1 MNAKHYFIII
11 VLFVLSCVAAMA
23 ETTQQFVKVTD
34 ASKLADGDEIIFANT
49 QFQVALGVANS
60 AKTSVGRWKAVPV
73 KISDGILVPTDD
85 VRRFFLGR
93 DGEKFYLM
101 RDKENCFIAA
111 DKDGLVATKYSKTGQ
126 DWSIT
131 CCEDSA
137 YVVFNKKYNGSNRK
151 LNLSAS
157 RDLFSCYPDYGWY
170 YYAVSIFKKSDVVV
184 ERKQTKIAF
193 STGELSS
200 FVVKKGKEHE
210 FSAPTATLKDL
221 DGNDIEADV
230 TYSSSNPEIVSVDSA
245 TGTLTFNNNDVWGTA
260 TITAE
265 FAGNVSYEASKAS
278 YSIEYINKSQAKL
291 SFGEDNDGKTI
302 TVYQGKEND
311 FVSPVAT
318 LNPQNIGNIVYS
330 SSDESVVTVNASGEV
345 SFVSLGYAV
354 VKAFYSGNDDYQET
368 SASYSIRY
376 VPQSIVFSNENKS
389 FAKVPDTEST
399 SKKTVA
405 FVSTDGN
412 SYKFSIKNSKN
423 VSYKLCISHGG
434 TVTLS
439 SPFGFLNGYKVVV
452 DFEQSYSTST
462 NPSPL
467 TMCYIDEGTPS
478 PSVDA
483 KLIENNGGSSKFV
496 ATLDVPGDFVFK
508 IIAGVNQ
515 ARVSSIEITPNLVPE
530 LTFDE
535 DADNQT
541 VIAGNLGKVATVSL
555 KRTLVADKWNT
566 FCVPFDLDDT
576 SAFFEGIEIKEYDD
590 QKGVE
595 GNTMYFKKVNAIVA
609 GQPYLVKPKTDI
621 VNPVFENVRI
631 KTDAPQSVGSADYKF
646 VGVFSPLTF
655 GDGMSRKSLFLS
667 SDGSLI
673 YPDSGTTMRGMRAY
687 FSFSGEM
694 QSNIAKIVIDS
705 DETAISDV
713 VTDDNTS
720 DSGIF
725 NLNGAYVGNDESKLG
740 KGIYIKNRK
749 KVVVK

>member
-34 ASKLADGDEIIFANT
+34 TSALKDGDEIIFANT
-49 QFQVALGVANS
+49 QFQVALGV
-60 AKTSVGRWKAVPV
+60 KHTSTKQGNWVAVPV
-73 KISDGILVPTDD
+73 KISDNILIPTDET
-85 VRRFFLGR
+85 RRFVLER
-93 DGEKFYLM
+93 NKDKFYF
-101 RDKENCFIAA
+101 KSENNKYFI
-111 DKDGLVATKYSKTGQ
+111 DKDGFVEGKTSKTYQ
-126 DWSIT
+126 DWTVI

-137 YVVFNKKYNGSNRK
+137 YVVFNTTKRK
-151 LNLSAS
+151 LNFKL
-157 RDLFSCYPDYGWY
+157 DTKLFSCYLYNAQY
-170 YYAVSIFKKSDVVV
+170 FAVSIFKKSDVVV

-193 STGELSS
+193 STGEQSS
-200 FVVKKGKEHE
+200 FIVKKGKEHE

-230 TYSSSNPEIVSVDSA
+230 TYSSSNPEVVSVDSG
-245 TGTLTFNNNDVWGTA
+245 TGTLTFNDNGVWGTA

-291 SFGEDNDGKTI
+291 SFGEDYDGKTI
-302 TVYQGKEND
+302 TVYQGRENK
-311 FVSPVAT
+311 FVSPAAM
-318 LNPQNIGNIVYS
+318 LSPQDIGEIVYS
-330 SSDESVVTVNASGEV
+330 SSNESVVTVNASGEV
-345 SFVSLGYAV
+345 SFVSLGDAV
-354 VKAFYSGNDDYQET
+354 VKAFYSGNDDYQEA

-389 FAKVPDTEST
+389 FANVPETEPT
-399 SKKTVA
+399 SKKTVN
-405 FVSTDGN
+405 FVSADGK
-412 SYKFSIKNSKN
+412 SYEFVVEKSWRKDN
-423 VSYKLCISHGG
+423 KLCISNGG
-434 TVTLS
+434 TVSLS

-483 KLIENNGGSSKFV
+483 KLIKNNGGSSKFV
-496 ATLDVPGDFVFK
+496 ATLDVPGDFVFE
-508 IIAGVNQ
+508 ITAGTNQ

-541 VIAGNLGKVATVSL
+541 VLAGNLGKVATVSL

-576 SAFFEGIEIKEYDD
+576 SALFEGVEIKEYDD

-655 GDGMSRKSLFLS
+655 DDGMSRKSLFLS

-687 FSFSGEM
+687 FSFPGEM

-725 NLNGAYVGNDESKLG
+725 NLNGAYVGKDESKLG

>member
-1 MNAKHYFIII
+1 MNAKHYSIII

-34 ASKLADGDEIIFANT
+34 ASTLADGDEIIFANT
-49 QFQVALGVANS
+49 QFQVALGV
-60 AKTSVGRWKAVPV
+60 KHTSTKQGYWVAVPV
-73 KISDGILVPTDD
+73 KISDNILIPTDET
-85 VRRFFLGR
+85 RRFVLER
-93 DGEKFYLM
+93 NKNKFYF
-101 RDKENCFIAA
+101 RSENNKYFIDKN
-111 DKDGLVATKYSKTGQ
+111 GLVEGGTAKKDQ
-126 DWSIT
+126 DWSIN

-137 YVVFNKKYNGSNRK
+137 YVVFNRTKRK
-151 LNLSAS
+151 LNLSVK
-157 RDLFSCYPDYGWY
+157 RDLFSCYPDYGTY
-170 YYAVSIFKKSDVVV
+170 YVVSIFKKSDVVV

-230 TYSSSNPEIVSVDSA
+230 TYSSSNPEVVSVDSG
-245 TGTLTFNNNDVWGTA
+245 TGTLTFNDNGVWGTA

-265 FAGNVSYEASKAS
+265 FVGNVSYEASKAS

-291 SFGEDNDGKTI
+291 SFGEDYDGKTI

-345 SFVSLGYAV
+345 SFVSLGDAV
-354 VKAFYSGNDDYQET
+354 VKAFYSGNDDYQEA

-376 VPQSIVFSNENKS
+376 VPQSIVFSSKEKNS
-389 FAKVPDTEST
+389 FANVPTELT
-399 SKKTVA
+399 SKKTVN
-405 FVSTDGN
+405 FVSVDDK
-412 SYKFSIKNSKN
+412 SYKFVVVSSKRASN
-423 VSYKLCISHGG
+423 NNNKLCISTTGS
-434 TVTLS
+434 VTLS
-439 SPFGFLNGYKVVV
+439 VPFGFLNGYKVVV

-483 KLIENNGGSSKFV
+483 KLIKNNGGNSKFV

-508 IIAGVNQ
+508 IIPGANQ
-515 ARVSSIEITPNLVPE
+515 ARVSSIEITPNLVTE

-535 DADNQT
+535 NADNQT

-609 GQPYLVKPKTDI
+609 GQPCLVKPKTDI

-655 GDGMSRKSLFLS
+655 DDGMSRKSLFLS

-687 FSFSGEM
+687 FSFPGEM

>member
-1 MNAKHYFIII
+1 MNAKHYSIII

-34 ASKLADGDEIIFANT
+34 ASALKDGDEIIFANI
-49 QFQVALGVANS
+49 QFQVALGV
-60 AKTSVGRWKAVPV
+60 KHTSTKQGNWVAVPV
-73 KISDGILVPTDD
+73 KISDNILIPTDET
-85 VRRFFLGR
+85 RRFVLER
-93 DGEKFYLM
+93 NKDKFYFKSENNKYFI
-101 RDKENCFIAA
+101 DKN
-111 DKDGLVATKYSKTGQ
+111 GLVEGETTKTGQ
-126 DWSIT
+126 DWSVT

-137 YVVFNKKYNGSNRK
+137 YVVFNKTKRK
-151 LNLSAS
+151 LNFKLNTK
-157 RDLFSCYPDYGWY
+157 LFSCYSDNAQYF
-170 YYAVSIFKKSDVVV
+170 AVSIFRKSDVVV

-221 DGNDIEADV
+221 DGNVIEADV
-230 TYSSSNPEIVSVDSA
+230 TYSSSNPEIVSVDSG

-265 FAGNVSYEASKAS
+265 FAGNVNYEASKAS

-291 SFGEDNDGKTI
+291 SFGEDYDGKTI
-302 TVYQGKEND
+302 MVYQGRENE
-311 FVSPVAT
+311 FVSPAAI
-318 LNPQNIGNIVYS
+318 LSPQDIGEIVYS
-330 SSDESVVTVNASGEV
+330 SSNESVVTVNASGEV
-345 SFVSLGYAV
+345 SFVSLGDAV
-354 VKAFYSGNDDYQET
+354 VKAFYSGNDDYQEA

-376 VPQSIVFSNENKS
+376 VPQSIVFSNETKS
-389 FAKVPDTEST
+389 FANVPETEST
-399 SKKTVA
+399 SKKTVN
-405 FVSTDGN
+405 FVSADGK
-412 SYKFSIKNSKN
+412 SYKFSIKYSKN
-423 VSYKLCISHGG
+423 VSNKLCISMSG

-452 DFEQSYSTST
+452 NFEQSYSKDK

-483 KLIENNGGSSKFV
+483 KLIKNNGGSSKFV
-496 ATLDVPGDFVFK
+496 ATLDVPGDFVFNIK
-508 IIAGVNQ
+508 AGANQ
-515 ARVSSIEITPNLVPE
+515 ARVSSIEITPNLIPE

-576 SAFFEGIEIKEYDD
+576 SAFFEGVEIKEYDD

-595 GNTMYFKKVNAIVA
+595 GNTMYFKKVDAIVA
-609 GQPYLVKPKTDI
+609 GQPYLVKPNTDI
-621 VNPVFENVRI
+621 VNPVFKNVRI

-655 GDGMSRKSLFLS
+655 DDGMSRKSLFLS

-687 FSFSGEM
+687 FSFPGEM

-749 KVVVK
+749 KLVVK

>member
-34 ASKLADGDEIIFANT
+34 ASALKDGDEIIFANI
-49 QFQVALGVANS
+49 QFQVALGVAHS
-60 AKTSVGRWKAVPV
+60 AETSVGRWKAVPV

-85 VRRFFLGR
+85 VRRFSLGR

-101 RDKENCFIAA
+101 RDKEKCFIAA
-111 DKDGLVATKYSKTGQ
+111 DEAGLVETKYSKKGQ
-126 DWSIT
+126 DWSIK

-137 YVVFNKKYNGSNRK
+137 YVVFNKKYNGNKRK
-151 LNLSAS
+151 LNLSVR
-157 RDLFSCYPDYGWY
+157 RDLFSCYPDYVNY
-170 YYAVSIFKKSDVVV
+170 YGVSIFKKSDVVL

-230 TYSSSNPEIVSVDSA
+230 TYSSSNPEIVSVDSD
-245 TGTLTFNNNDVWGTA
+245 TGTLTFNNNGVWGTA

-265 FAGNVSYEASKAS
+265 FAGNVNYEASKAS

-291 SFGEDNDGKTI
+291 SFGEDYDGKTI
-302 TVYQGKEND
+302 TVYQGKENE
-311 FVSPVAT
+311 FVSHVAI
-318 LNPQNIGNIVYS
+318 LSPQDIGEIVYS
-330 SSDESVVTVNASGEV
+330 SSNETVVTVNASGEV
-345 SFVSLGYAV
+345 SFVSLGDAV
-354 VKAFYSGNDDYQET
+354 VKAFYSGNDDYQEA

-389 FAKVPDTEST
+389 FANVPGTESE

-405 FVSTDGN
+405 FVSADGK
-412 SYKFSIKNSKN
+412 SYEFSIKNSRNEGK
-423 VSYKLCISHGG
+423 KLFISNGG

-439 SPFGFLNGYKVVV
+439 APFGFLNGYKVVV

-483 KLIENNGGSSKFV
+483 KLIKNNGGNSKFV
-496 ATLDVPGDFVFK
+496 ATLDVPGDFVFE
-508 IIAGVNQ
+508 ITAGTNQ

-541 VIAGNLGKVATVSL
+541 VLAGNLGKVATVSL

-576 SAFFEGIEIKEYDD
+576 SAFFEGVEIKEYDD

-631 KTDAPQSVGSADYKF
+631 KTDVPQSVGSADYKF
-646 VGVFSPLTF
+646 VGVFNPLTF
-655 GDGMSRKSLFLS
+655 DDGMSRKSLFLS

-687 FSFSGEM
+687 FSFPGEM

>member
-1 MNAKHYFIII
+1 MNAKHYSIII

-34 ASKLADGDEIIFANT
+34 ASALKDGDEIIFANT
-49 QFQVALGVANS
+49 QFQVALGV
-60 AKTSVGRWKAVPV
+60 KQTSTKGNWVAVPV
-73 KISDGILVPTDD
+73 KISDNILIPTDET
-85 VRRFFLGR
+85 RRFVLER
-93 DGEKFYLM
+93 NKDKFYFKSENNKYFI
-101 RDKENCFIAA
+101 DKN
-111 DKDGLVATKYSKTGQ
+111 GLVEGETTKTGQ
-126 DWSIT
+126 DWSIK

-137 YVVFNKKYNGSNRK
+137 YVVFNKKYNGNKRK
-151 LNLSAS
+151 LNLSVS
-157 RDLFSCYPDYGWY
+157 RDLFSCYPDYGH

-200 FVVKKGKEHE
+200 FVVKKGREHE

-230 TYSSSNPEIVSVDSA
+230 TYSSSNPEVVSVDSG
-245 TGTLTFNNNDVWGTA
+245 TGTLTFNDNGVWGTA

-265 FAGNVSYEASKAS
+265 FAGNMGYEASKAS
-278 YSIEYINKSQAKL
+278 YSIEYINKLQAQL
-291 SFGEDNDGKTI
+291 SFGEDYDGKTI
-302 TVYQGKEND
+302 TVYQGKENK

-318 LNPQNIGNIVYS
+318 LNPQDIGEIVYS

-345 SFVSLGYAV
+345 SFVSLGDAV
-354 VKAFYSGNDDYQET
+354 VKAFYSGNDDYQEA

-389 FAKVPDTEST
+389 FANVPETEPT
-399 SKKTVA
+399 SKKPVN
-405 FVSTDGN
+405 FVSADGK
-412 SYKFSIKNSKN
+412 SYKFSIKYSKN
-423 VSYKLCISHGG
+423 VSNKLCISNGG
-434 TVTLS
+434 TVTSS

-452 DFEQSYSTST
+452 NFEQSYSTNS

-467 TMCYIDEGTPS
+467 TMCYPDEGTPLA
-478 PSVDA
+478 SVDA
-483 KLIENNGGSSKFV
+483 KLIKNEGDRSKFI

-515 ARVSSIEITPNLVPE
+515 ARVSSIEITPNLIPE

-541 VIAGNLGKVATVSL
+541 VLAGNLGKVATVSL

-576 SAFFEGIEIKEYDD
+576 SAFFEGIEIKEYDV

-609 GQPYLVKPKTDI
+609 GQPCLVKPKTDI

-655 GDGMSRKSLFLS
+655 DDGMSRKSLFLS

-687 FSFSGEM
+687 FSFPGEM

>member
-34 ASKLADGDEIIFANT
+34 ASTLADGDEIIFANT
-49 QFQVALGVANS
+49 QFQVALGV
-60 AKTSVGRWKAVPV
+60 KHTSTKQGNWVAVPV
-73 KISDGILVPTDD
+73 KISDNILIPTDET
-85 VRRFFLGR
+85 RRFILER
-93 DGEKFYLM
+93 NKNKFYLKSENNKYFI
-101 RDKENCFIAA
+101 DKNGFVE
-111 DKDGLVATKYSKTGQ
+111 GETYKTGQ
-126 DWSIT
+126 DWTVT

-137 YVVFNKKYNGSNRK
+137 YVVFNKTKRK
-151 LNLSAS
+151 LNFKLNTK
-157 RDLFSCYPDYGWY
+157 LFSCYSDNAQYF
-170 YYAVSIFKKSDVVV
+170 AVSIFKKSDVVV

-221 DGNDIEADV
+221 DGNVIEADV
-230 TYSSSNPEIVSVDSA
+230 TYSSSNPEIVCVDSG
-245 TGTLTFNNNDVWGTA
+245 TGTLTFNNNGVWGTA

-265 FAGNVSYEASKAS
+265 FAGNVNYEASKAS

-291 SFGEDNDGKTI
+291 SFGEDYDGKTI

-330 SSDESVVTVNASGEV
+330 SSNESVVTVNASGEV
-345 SFVSLGYAV
+345 SFVSLGDAV
-354 VKAFYSGNDDYQET
+354 VKAFYSGNDDYQEA

-389 FAKVPDTEST
+389 FANVPETEPT

-405 FVSTDGN
+405 FVSADGK
-412 SYKFSIKNSKN
+412 SYEFSIKNSRNEGK
-423 VSYKLCISHGG
+423 KLFISNGG

-439 SPFGFLNGYKVVV
+439 APFGFLNGYKAVVN
-452 DFEQSYSTST
+452 FEQSYSKT
-462 NPSPL
+462 NKPSPL
-467 TMCYIDEGTPS
+467 TMCYPDEGTPLA
-478 PSVDA
+478 SVDA
-483 KLIENNGGSSKFV
+483 VLIEYKKPDSKFI

-515 ARVSSIEITPNLVPE
+515 AKVSSIEITPNLVPE

-595 GNTMYFKKVNAIVA
+595 GNTMYFKKVNAIIA

-655 GDGMSRKSLFLS
+655 DDGMSRKSLFLS

-687 FSFSGEM
+687 FSFPGEM

-725 NLNGAYVGNDESKLG
+725 NLNGAYVGKDESKLG

>member
-34 ASKLADGDEIIFANT
+34 ASALKDGDEIIFANT
-49 QFQVALGVANS
+49 QFQVALGV
-60 AKTSVGRWKAVPV
+60 KHTSTKQGNWVAVPV
-73 KISDGILVPTDD
+73 KISDNILIPTDET
-85 VRRFFLGR
+85 RRFVLER
-93 DGEKFYLM
+93 NKDKFYF
-101 RDKENCFIAA
+101 KSENNKYFI
-111 DKDGLVATKYSKTGQ
+111 DKDGFVEGKTSKTYQ
-126 DWSIT
+126 DWTVI

-137 YVVFNKKYNGSNRK
+137 YVVFNKTKRK
-151 LNLSAS
+151 LNFKL
-157 RDLFSCYPDYGWY
+157 DTKLFSCYLYNAQY
-170 YYAVSIFKKSDVVV
+170 FAVSIFKKSDVVV

-193 STGELSS
+193 STGEQSS
-200 FVVKKGKEHE
+200 FIVKKGREHE

-230 TYSSSNPEIVSVDSA
+230 TYSSSNPEVVSVDSG
-245 TGTLTFNNNDVWGTA
+245 TGTLTFNDNGVWGTA
-260 TITAE
+260 IITAE

-291 SFGEDNDGKTI
+291 SFGEDYDGKTI
-302 TVYQGKEND
+302 TVYQGRENK
-311 FVSPVAT
+311 FVSPAAM
-318 LNPQNIGNIVYS
+318 LSPQDIGEIVYS
-330 SSDESVVTVNASGEV
+330 SSNESVVTVNASGEV
-345 SFVSLGYAV
+345 SFVSLGDAV
-354 VKAFYSGNDDYQET
+354 VKAFYSGNDDYQEA

-389 FAKVPDTEST
+389 FANVPETEPT
-399 SKKTVA
+399 SKKTVN
-405 FVSTDGN
+405 FVSADGK
-412 SYKFSIKNSKN
+412 SYEFVVEKSWRKDN
-423 VSYKLCISHGG
+423 KLCISNGG
-434 TVTLS
+434 TVSLS
-439 SPFGFLNGYKVVV
+439 SPFGFLNGYKAVV

-483 KLIENNGGSSKFV
+483 KLIKNNGSSSKFI
-496 ATLDVPGDFVFK
+496 ATLDVPGDFVFNIK
-508 IIAGVNQ
+508 AGANQ
-515 ARVSSIEITPNLVPE
+515 AKVSSIEITPNLVPE

-576 SAFFEGIEIKEYDD
+576 SAFFEGVEIKEYDD

-609 GQPYLVKPKTDI
+609 GQPYLVKPKADI
-621 VNPVFENVRI
+621 VNPVFKNVRI

-655 GDGMSRKSLFLS
+655 DDGMSRKSLFLS

-687 FSFSGEM
+687 FSFPGEM

-713 VTDDNTS
+713 VTDDNTL

>member
-34 ASKLADGDEIIFANT
+34 ASALKDGDEIIFANT

-60 AKTSVGRWKAVPV
+60 AETSGGRWKAVPV

-101 RDKENCFIAA
+101 RDKEKCFIAA
-111 DKDGLVATKYSKTGQ
+111 DEAGLVAIEYSKTGQ
-126 DWSIT
+126 DWSIK

-137 YVVFNKKYNGSNRK
+137 YVVFNKKYNGNKRK
-151 LNLSAS
+151 LNLSLS
-157 RDLFSCYPDYGWY
+157 RDLFSCYPDYGH

-200 FVVKKGKEHE
+200 FVVKKGREHE

-230 TYSSSNPEIVSVDSA
+230 TYSSSNPEVVSVDSG
-245 TGTLTFNNNDVWGTA
+245 TGTLTFNDNGVWGTA

-265 FAGNVSYEASKAS
+265 FVGNVSYEASKAS

-291 SFGEDNDGKTI
+291 SFGEDYDGKTI
-302 TVYQGKEND
+302 TVYQGRENK
-311 FVSPVAT
+311 FVSPAAM
-318 LNPQNIGNIVYS
+318 LSPQDIGEIVYS
-330 SSDESVVTVNASGEV
+330 SSNESVVTVNASGEV
-345 SFVSLGYAV
+345 SFVSLGDAV
-354 VKAFYSGNDDYQET
+354 VKAFYSGNDDYQEA

-389 FAKVPDTEST
+389 FANVPETESE
-399 SKKTVA
+399 SKKTVN
-405 FVSTDGN
+405 FVSADGK
-412 SYKFSIKNSKN
+412 SYKFSIKYSKN
-423 VSYKLCISHGG
+423 VSNKLCISNGG

-452 DFEQSYSTST
+452 NFEQSYSTNS

-467 TMCYIDEGTPS
+467 TMCYPDEGTPLA
-478 PSVDA
+478 SVDA
-483 KLIENNGGSSKFV
+483 KLIKNEGDRSKFI

-576 SAFFEGIEIKEYDD
+576 SAFFEGVEIKEYDD

-631 KTDAPQSVGSADYKF
+631 KTDVPQSVGSADYKF
-646 VGVFSPLTF
+646 VGVFNPLTF
-655 GDGMSRKSLFLS
+655 DDGMSRKSLFLS

-673 YPDSGTTMRGMRAY
+673 YPDSGTTMRGIRAY
-687 FSFSGEM
+687 FSFPGEM

-705 DETAISDV
+705 DETVISDV

-725 NLNGAYVGNDESKLG
+725 NLNGAYVGKDESKFG

>member
-1 MNAKHYFIII
+1 M
-11 VLFVLSCVAAMA
+11 
-23 ETTQQFVKVTD
+23 
-34 ASKLADGDEIIFANT
+34 
-49 QFQVALGVANS
+49 
-60 AKTSVGRWKAVPV
+60 
-73 KISDGILVPTDD
+73 
-85 VRRFFLGR
+85 
-93 DGEKFYLM
+93 
-101 RDKENCFIAA
+101 
-111 DKDGLVATKYSKTGQ
+111 
-126 DWSIT
+126 
-131 CCEDSA
+131 
-137 YVVFNKKYNGSNRK
+137 
-151 LNLSAS
+151 
-157 RDLFSCYPDYGWY
+157 FSCYPDYGH

-200 FVVKKGKEHE
+200 FVVKKGREHE

-230 TYSSSNPEIVSVDSA
+230 TYSSSNPEIVSVDSG

-278 YSIEYINKSQAKL
+278 YSIEYINKLQAKL
-291 SFGEDNDGKTI
+291 SFGEDYDGKTI
-302 TVYQGKEND
+302 TVYQGRENK
-311 FVSPVAT
+311 FVSPAAM
-318 LNPQNIGNIVYS
+318 LSPQDIGEIVYS
-330 SSDESVVTVNASGEV
+330 SSNETVVTVNASGEV
-345 SFVSLGYAV
+345 SFVSLGDAV
-354 VKAFYSGNDDYQET
+354 VKAFYSGNDDYQEA

-376 VPQSIVFSNENKS
+376 VPQSIVFSEGNKS
-389 FAKVPDTEST
+389 FANVPEKEST
-399 SKKTVA
+399 SKKTVN
-405 FVSTDGN
+405 FVSADGK
-412 SYKFSIKNSKN
+412 SYEFGVVSSKR
-423 VSYKLCISHGG
+423 VSNKLCISKIGN
-434 TVTLS
+434 VSLS
-439 SPFGFLNGYKVVV
+439 APFGFLNGYKAVVN
-452 DFEQSYSTST
+452 FEQSYSKDK

-483 KLIENNGGSSKFV
+483 VLIEYKKTDSRFV

-508 IIAGVNQ
+508 IIPGANQ

-576 SAFFEGIEIKEYDD
+576 SAFFEGVEIKEYDD

-621 VNPVFENVRI
+621 VNPVFKNVRI

-655 GDGMSRKSLFLS
+655 DDGMSRKSLFLS

-673 YPDSGTTMRGMRAY
+673 YPDSGTTMRCMRAY
-687 FSFSGEM
+687 FYLPGALPST
-694 QSNIAKIVIDS
+694 IATLVIGRV
-705 DETAISDV
+705 APIS
-713 VTDDNTS
+713 
-720 DSGIF
+720 
-725 NLNGAYVGNDESKLG
+725 A
-740 KGIYIKNRK
+740 
-749 KVVVK
+749 

>member
-23 ETTQQFVKVTD
+23 ETTQQFVKVTN
-34 ASKLADGDEIIFANT
+34 ASALKDGDEIIFANT
-49 QFQVALGVANS
+49 QFQVALGV
-60 AKTSVGRWKAVPV
+60 KHTSTKQGNWVAVPV
-73 KISDGILVPTDD
+73 KISDNILIPTDET
-85 VRRFFLGR
+85 RRFVLER
-93 DGEKFYLM
+93 NKDKFYFKSENNKYFI
-101 RDKENCFIAA
+101 DKN
-111 DKDGLVATKYSKTGQ
+111 GLVEGETTKTGQ
-126 DWSIT
+126 DWSVT

-137 YVVFNKKYNGSNRK
+137 YVVFNKTKRK
-151 LNLSAS
+151 LNFKLNTK
-157 RDLFSCYPDYGWY
+157 LFSCYSDNAQYF
-170 YYAVSIFKKSDVVV
+170 AVSIFKKSDVVV

-230 TYSSSNPEIVSVDSA
+230 TYSSSNPEIVSVDSG

-278 YSIEYINKSQAKL
+278 YSIEYINKLQAQL
-291 SFGEDNDGKTI
+291 SFGEDYDGKTI

-368 SASYSIRY
+368 SVSYSIKY
-376 VPQSIVFSNENKS
+376 VPQSIVFSSNENKS
-389 FAKVPDTEST
+389 FANVPGTESEN
-399 SKKTVA
+399 KKTVD

-412 SYKFSIKNSKN
+412 SYKFSIKYSKN
-423 VSYKLCISHGG
+423 VSDKLCISNGG

-439 SPFGFLNGYKVVV
+439 SPFGFLNGYKAVV

-483 KLIENNGGSSKFV
+483 KLIKNNGGSSKFV

-530 LTFDE
+530 LIFDE

-566 FCVPFDLDDT
+566 FCVPFDLDDM
-576 SAFFEGIEIKEYDD
+576 SVSFEGVEIKEYDD

-646 VGVFSPLTF
+646 VGVFNPLTF
-655 GDGMSRKSLFLS
+655 DDGMSRKSLFLS

-687 FSFSGEM
+687 FSFPGEM

-725 NLNGAYVGNDESKLG
+725 NLNGAYVGKDESKLG

>member
-1 MNAKHYFIII
+1 M
-11 VLFVLSCVAAMA
+11 S
-23 ETTQQFVKVTD
+23 
-34 ASKLADGDEIIFANT
+34 
-49 QFQVALGVANS
+49 
-60 AKTSVGRWKAVPV
+60 
-73 KISDGILVPTDD
+73 
-85 VRRFFLGR
+85 
-93 DGEKFYLM
+93 
-101 RDKENCFIAA
+101 
-111 DKDGLVATKYSKTGQ
+111 
-126 DWSIT
+126 
-131 CCEDSA
+131 
-137 YVVFNKKYNGSNRK
+137 
-151 LNLSAS
+151 
-157 RDLFSCYPDYGWY
+157 
-170 YYAVSIFKKSDVVV
+170 
-184 ERKQTKIAF
+184 
-193 STGELSS
+193 
-200 FVVKKGKEHE
+200 
-210 FSAPTATLKDL
+210 
-221 DGNDIEADV
+221 
-230 TYSSSNPEIVSVDSA
+230 
-245 TGTLTFNNNDVWGTA
+245 
-260 TITAE
+260 
-265 FAGNVSYEASKAS
+265 
-278 YSIEYINKSQAKL
+278 INKSQAKL
-291 SFGEDNDGKTI
+291 SFGEDYDGKTI

-354 VKAFYSGNDDYQET
+354 VKAFYSGNDDYQEA

-389 FAKVPDTEST
+389 FANVPETESE
-399 SKKTVA
+399 SKKTVN
-405 FVSTDGN
+405 FVSADGK
-412 SYKFSIKNSKN
+412 SYKFSIKYSKN
-423 VSYKLCISHGG
+423 VSNKLCISNGG

-452 DFEQSYSTST
+452 NFEQSYSTNS

-467 TMCYIDEGTPS
+467 TMCYPDEGTPLA
-478 PSVDA
+478 SVDA
-483 KLIENNGGSSKFV
+483 KLIKNEGDRSKFI

-609 GQPYLVKPKTDI
+609 GQPCLVKPKTDI

-646 VGVFSPLTF
+646 VGVFGPLTF
-655 GDGMSRKSLFLS
+655 DDGMSRKSLFLS

-687 FSFSGEM
+687 FSFPGEM

-725 NLNGAYVGNDESKLG
+725 NLNGAYVGKDESKLG

>member
-1 MNAKHYFIII
+1 MNAKHYSIII

-34 ASKLADGDEIIFANT
+34 ASALKDGDEIIFANT

-60 AKTSVGRWKAVPV
+60 SVGRWKAVPV

-93 DGEKFYLM
+93 DCEKFYLM

-111 DKDGLVATKYSKTGQ
+111 DEAGLVETKYSKEGQ
-126 DWSIT
+126 DWSIK

-137 YVVFNKKYNGSNRK
+137 YVAFNKKYNGNKRK
-151 LNLSAS
+151 LNLNDGH
-157 RDLFSCYPDYGWY
+157 DLFTCYVEYAKHF
-170 YYAVSIFKKSDVVV
+170 AVSIFKKSDVVV

-200 FVVKKGKEHE
+200 FIVKKGREHE

-230 TYSSSNPEIVSVDSA
+230 TYSSSNPEIVSVDSG
-245 TGTLTFNNNDVWGTA
+245 TGTLTFNDNGVWGTA

-265 FAGNVSYEASKAS
+265 FAGNMSYEASKAS
-278 YSIEYINKSQAKL
+278 YSIEYINKLQAQL
-291 SFGEDNDGKTI
+291 SFGEDYDGKTI
-302 TVYQGKEND
+302 TVYQGKENK

-318 LNPQNIGNIVYS
+318 LNPQDIGEIVYS

-376 VPQSIVFSNENKS
+376 VPQSIVFSNDNNS
-389 FAKVPDTEST
+389 FANVPKKEST

-405 FVSTDGN
+405 FVSADGK
-412 SYKFSIKNSKN
+412 SYEFSIKNSRNEGK
-423 VSYKLCISHGG
+423 KLFISNGG

-439 SPFGFLNGYKVVV
+439 APFGFLNGYKAVVN
-452 DFEQSYSTST
+452 FEQSYSKT
-462 NPSPL
+462 NKPSPL
-467 TMCYIDEGTPS
+467 TMCYPDEGTPLA
-478 PSVDA
+478 SVDA
-483 KLIENNGGSSKFV
+483 VLIEYKKPDSKFI

-515 ARVSSIEITPNLVPE
+515 AKVSSIEITPNLVPE

-609 GQPYLVKPKTDI
+609 GQPCLVKPKTDI
-621 VNPVFENVRI
+621 VNPVFKNVRI

-646 VGVFSPLTF
+646 VGVFNPLTF
-655 GDGMSRKSLFLS
+655 DDGMSRKSLFLS

-687 FSFSGEM
+687 FSFPGEM

-705 DETAISDV
+705 GETAISDV

-725 NLNGAYVGNDESKLG
+725 NLNGAYVGKDESKLG

>member
-1 MNAKHYFIII
+1 MNAKHYSIII

-34 ASKLADGDEIIFANT
+34 ASALKDGDEIIFANT
-49 QFQVALGVANS
+49 QFQVALGV
-60 AKTSVGRWKAVPV
+60 KHTSTKQGYWVAVPV
-73 KISDGILVPTDD
+73 KISDNILIPTDET
-85 VRRFFLGR
+85 RRFILER
-93 DGEKFYLM
+93 NKNKFYFKSENNKYFI
-101 RDKENCFIAA
+101 DKN
-111 DKDGLVATKYSKTGQ
+111 GLVEGETTKKGQ
-126 DWSIT
+126 DWSVT
-131 CCEDSA
+131 CCEDCA
-137 YVVFNKKYNGSNRK
+137 YVVFNGTKRK
-151 LNLSAS
+151 LNLN
-157 RDLFSCYPDYGWY
+157 DDHNLFTCYVEHAEHF
-170 YYAVSIFKKSDVVV
+170 AVSIFKKSDVIV

-200 FVVKKGKEHE
+200 FIVKKGREHE

-230 TYSSSNPEIVSVDSA
+230 TYSSSNPEIVSVDSG
-245 TGTLTFNNNDVWGTA
+245 TGTLTFNDNGVWGTA
-260 TITAE
+260 IITAE

-291 SFGEDNDGKTI
+291 SFGEDYDGKTI
-302 TVYQGKEND
+302 MVYQGRENK
-311 FVSPVAT
+311 FVSPVAI
-318 LNPQNIGNIVYS
+318 LSPQDIGEIVYS
-330 SSDESVVTVNASGEV
+330 SSNESVVTVNASGEV
-345 SFVSLGYAV
+345 SFVSLGDAV
-354 VKAFYSGNDDYQET
+354 VKAFYLGNDDYQEA

-389 FAKVPDTEST
+389 FANVPETESE
-399 SKKTVA
+399 SKKTVN
-405 FVSTDGN
+405 FVSADGK
-412 SYKFSIKNSKN
+412 SYKFSIKYSKN
-423 VSYKLCISHGG
+423 VSNKLCISNGG

-452 DFEQSYSTST
+452 NFEQSYSTNS

-467 TMCYIDEGTPS
+467 TMCYPDEGTPLA
-478 PSVDA
+478 SVDA
-483 KLIENNGGSSKFV
+483 KLIKNEGDRSKFI

-566 FCVPFDLDDT
+566 FCVPFDLDDM
-576 SAFFEGIEIKEYDD
+576 SVSFEGIEIKEYDD

-631 KTDAPQSVGSADYKF
+631 KTDVPQSVGSADYKF
-646 VGVFSPLTF
+646 VGVFNPLTF
-655 GDGMSRKSLFLS
+655 DDGMSRKSLFLS

-687 FSFSGEM
+687 FSFPGEM

-725 NLNGAYVGNDESKLG
+725 NLNGAYVGKDESKLG

>member
-23 ETTQQFVKVTD
+23 ETTQQFVKVTN
-34 ASKLADGDEIIFANT
+34 ASALKDGDEIIFANT

-60 AKTSVGRWKAVPV
+60 SVGRWKAVPV
-73 KISDGILVPTDD
+73 KISDGILVPTDET
-85 VRRFFLGR
+85 RRFVLER
-93 DGEKFYLM
+93 NKNKFYF
-101 RDKENCFIAA
+101 KSENNKYFI
-111 DKDGLVATKYSKTGQ
+111 DKDGFVEGKTSKTDQ
-126 DWSIT
+126 DWTVT

-137 YVVFNKKYNGSNRK
+137 YVVFNKTKRK
-151 LNLSAS
+151 LNFKL
-157 RDLFSCYPDYGWY
+157 DTKLFSCYLYNAQY
-170 YYAVSIFKKSDVVV
+170 FAVSIFKKSDVVV

-200 FVVKKGKEHE
+200 FIVKKGKEHE

-230 TYSSSNPEIVSVDSA
+230 TYSSSNPEIVSVDSG

-291 SFGEDNDGKTI
+291 SFGEDYDGKTI
-302 TVYQGKEND
+302 TVYKGRENK
-311 FVSPVAT
+311 FVSPVAI
-318 LNPQNIGNIVYS
+318 LSPQDIGEIVYS

-345 SFVSLGYAV
+345 SFVSLGDAV
-354 VKAFYSGNDDYQET
+354 VKAFYSGNDDYLEA

-389 FAKVPDTEST
+389 FANVPETEPT
-399 SKKTVA
+399 SKKPVN
-405 FVSTDGN
+405 FVSADGK
-412 SYKFSIKNSKN
+412 SYEFVVEKSWRKDN
-423 VSYKLCISHGG
+423 KLCISNGG
-434 TVTLS
+434 TVSLS

-462 NPSPL
+462 KPSPL

-483 KLIENNGGSSKFV
+483 KLIKNNGGSSKFV

-535 DADNQT
+535 EADNQT

-631 KTDAPQSVGSADYKF
+631 KTDVPQSVGCADYKF

-655 GDGMSRKSLFLS
+655 DDGMSRKSLFLS

-687 FSFSGEM
+687 FSFPGEM

>member
-34 ASKLADGDEIIFANT
+34 ASALKDGDEIIFANI
-49 QFQVALGVANS
+49 QFQVALGV
-60 AKTSVGRWKAVPV
+60 KHTSTKQGNWVAVPV
-73 KISDGILVPTDD
+73 KISDNILIPTDET
-85 VRRFFLGR
+85 RRFVLER
-93 DGEKFYLM
+93 NKDKFYFKSENNKYFI
-101 RDKENCFIAA
+101 DKN
-111 DKDGLVATKYSKTGQ
+111 GLVEGETTKTGQ
-126 DWSIT
+126 DWSVT

-137 YVVFNKKYNGSNRK
+137 YVVFNKTKRK
-151 LNLSAS
+151 LNFKLNTK
-157 RDLFSCYPDYGWY
+157 LFSCYSDNAQYF
-170 YYAVSIFKKSDVVV
+170 AVSIFRKSDVVV

-221 DGNDIEADV
+221 DGNVIEADV
-230 TYSSSNPEIVSVDSA
+230 TYSSSNPEIVSVDSG

-265 FAGNVSYEASKAS
+265 FAGNVNYEASKAS

-291 SFGEDNDGKTI
+291 SFGEDYDGKTI
-302 TVYQGKEND
+302 MVYQGRENE
-311 FVSPVAT
+311 FVSPAAI
-318 LNPQNIGNIVYS
+318 LSPQDIGEIVYS
-330 SSDESVVTVNASGEV
+330 SSNESVVTVNASGEV
-345 SFVSLGYAV
+345 SFVSLGDAV
-354 VKAFYSGNDDYQET
+354 VKAFYSGNDDYQEA

-376 VPQSIVFSNENKS
+376 VPQSIVFSNETKS
-389 FAKVPDTEST
+389 FANVPETEST
-399 SKKTVA
+399 SKKTVN
-405 FVSTDGN
+405 FVSADGK
-412 SYKFSIKNSKN
+412 SYKFSIKYSKN
-423 VSYKLCISHGG
+423 VSNKLCISMSG

-452 DFEQSYSTST
+452 NFEQSYSKDK

-483 KLIENNGGSSKFV
+483 KLIKNNGGSSKFV
-496 ATLDVPGDFVFK
+496 ATLDVPGDFVFNIK
-508 IIAGVNQ
+508 AGANQ
-515 ARVSSIEITPNLVPE
+515 ARVSSIEITPNLIPE

-576 SAFFEGIEIKEYDD
+576 SAFFEGVEIKEYDD

-595 GNTMYFKKVNAIVA
+595 GNTMYFKKVDAIVA
-609 GQPYLVKPKTDI
+609 GQPYLVKPNTDI
-621 VNPVFENVRI
+621 VNPVFKNVRI

-655 GDGMSRKSLFLS
+655 DDGMSRKSLFLS

-687 FSFSGEM
+687 FSFPGEM

>member
-1 MNAKHYFIII
+1 MNAKHYSIII

-34 ASKLADGDEIIFANT
+34 ASTLADDDEIIFANT
-49 QFQVALGVANS
+49 QFQVALGV
-60 AKTSVGRWKAVPV
+60 KHTSTKQGNWVAVPV
-73 KISDGILVPTDD
+73 KISDNILIPTDET
-85 VRRFFLGR
+85 RRFVLER
-93 DGEKFYLM
+93 NKDKFYFKSENNKYFI
-101 RDKENCFIAA
+101 DKN
-111 DKDGLVATKYSKTGQ
+111 GLVEGETTKTGQ
-126 DWSIT
+126 DWSIK

-137 YVVFNKKYNGSNRK
+137 YVVFNKKYNGYKRK
-151 LNLSAS
+151 LNLSVS
-157 RDLFSCYPDYGWY
+157 RDLFSCYPDYGH

-221 DGNDIEADV
+221 DGNVIEADV
-230 TYSSSNPEIVSVDSA
+230 TYLSSNPEIVSVDGG
-245 TGTLTFNNNDVWGTA
+245 TGTLTFNDNDVWGTA

-265 FAGNVSYEASKAS
+265 FAGNVNYEASKAS

-291 SFGEDNDGKTI
+291 SFGEDYDGKTI
-302 TVYQGKEND
+302 TVYQGRENK
-311 FVSPVAT
+311 FVSPAAM
-318 LNPQNIGNIVYS
+318 LSPQDIGEIVYS
-330 SSDESVVTVNASGEV
+330 SSNESVVTVNASGEV
-345 SFVSLGYAV
+345 SFVSLGDAV
-354 VKAFYSGNDDYQET
+354 VKAFYSGNDDYQEA

-389 FAKVPDTEST
+389 FANVSETEPT
-399 SKKTVA
+399 SKKTVN
-405 FVSTDGN
+405 FVSADGK
-412 SYKFSIKNSKN
+412 SYEFVVEKSWRKDN
-423 VSYKLCISHGG
+423 KLCISNGG
-434 TVTLS
+434 TVSLS

-483 KLIENNGGSSKFV
+483 KLIKNNGGSSKFV
-496 ATLDVPGDFVFK
+496 ATLDVPGDFVFE
-508 IIAGVNQ
+508 ITAGTNQ
-515 ARVSSIEITPNLVPE
+515 AKVSSIEITPNLVPE

-566 FCVPFDLDDT
+566 FCVPFDLDDM
-576 SAFFEGIEIKEYDD
+576 SVSFEGIEIKEYDD

-595 GNTMYFKKVNAIVA
+595 GNTMYFKKVDAIIA

-621 VNPVFENVRI
+621 VNPVFKNVRI

-655 GDGMSRKSLFLS
+655 DDGMSRKSLFLS

-687 FSFSGEM
+687 FSFPGEM

-713 VTDDNTS
+713 VTDYNTS

>member
-34 ASKLADGDEIIFANT
+34 ASALKDGDEIIFANI
-49 QFQVALGVANS
+49 QFQVALGVAHS
-60 AKTSVGRWKAVPV
+60 AETSVGRWKAVPV
-73 KISDGILVPTDD
+73 KISDNILIPTDET
-85 VRRFFLGR
+85 RRFVLER
-93 DGEKFYLM
+93 NKDKFYFKSENNKYFI
-101 RDKENCFIAA
+101 DKN
-111 DKDGLVATKYSKTGQ
+111 GLVEGDTTKTGQ
-126 DWSIT
+126 DWSIK

-137 YVVFNKKYNGSNRK
+137 YVVFNKKYNGNKRK
-151 LNLSAS
+151 LNLSVS
-157 RDLFSCYPDYGWY
+157 RDLFSCYPDYGH

-193 STGELSS
+193 STGEQSS
-200 FVVKKGKEHE
+200 FIVKKGKEHE

-230 TYSSSNPEIVSVDSA
+230 TYSSSNPEIVSVDSG
-245 TGTLTFNNNDVWGTA
+245 TGTLTFNNNGVWGTA

-291 SFGEDNDGKTI
+291 SFGEDYDGKTI
-302 TVYQGKEND
+302 MVYHGRENK
-311 FVSPVAT
+311 FVSPVAI
-318 LNPQNIGNIVYS
+318 LSPQDIGEIVYS
-330 SSDESVVTVNASGEV
+330 SSNESVVTVNASGEV
-345 SFVSLGYAV
+345 SFVSLGDAV
-354 VKAFYSGNDDYQET
+354 VKAFYSGNDDYQEA

-389 FAKVPDTEST
+389 FANVPETEPT

-405 FVSTDGN
+405 FVSVDGN
-412 SYKFSIKNSKN
+412 SYEFSIKNSRNEGK
-423 VSYKLCISHGG
+423 KLFISNGG

-439 SPFGFLNGYKVVV
+439 APFGFLNGYKVVV

-496 ATLDVPGDFVFK
+496 ATLDVPGNFVFE
-508 IIAGVNQ
+508 ITAGTNQ

-566 FCVPFDLDDT
+566 FCVPFDLDGM
-576 SAFFEGIEIKEYDD
+576 SVSFEGIEIKEYDD

-595 GNTMYFKKVNAIVA
+595 GNTMYFKKVDAIVA

-621 VNPVFENVRI
+621 VNPVFKNVRI

-655 GDGMSRKSLFLS
+655 DDGMSRKSLFLS

-687 FSFSGEM
+687 FSFPGEM

-713 VTDDNTS
+713 VTDYNTS

>member
-34 ASKLADGDEIIFANT
+34 ASALKDGDEIIFANT
-49 QFQVALGVANS
+49 QFQVALGV
-60 AKTSVGRWKAVPV
+60 KHTSTKQGYWVAVPV
-73 KISDGILVPTDD
+73 KISDNIQIPTDET
-85 VRRFFLGR
+85 RRFILER
-93 DGEKFYLM
+93 NKNKFYFKSENNKYFI
-101 RDKENCFIAA
+101 DKNGFVEGETF
-111 DKDGLVATKYSKTGQ
+111 KTGQ
-126 DWSIT
+126 DWSVT
-131 CCEDSA
+131 CCEDCA
-137 YVVFNKKYNGSNRK
+137 YVVFNKTKRK
-151 LNLSAS
+151 LNLNDDH
-157 RDLFSCYPDYGWY
+157 DLFTCYVEHAEHF
-170 YYAVSIFKKSDVVV
+170 AVSIFKKSDVVV

-200 FVVKKGKEHE
+200 FIVKKGKEHE

-230 TYSSSNPEIVSVDSA
+230 TYSSSTPEIVSVDSG

-291 SFGEDNDGKTI
+291 SFGEDYDGKTI
-302 TVYQGKEND
+302 TVYKGRENK
-311 FVSPVAT
+311 FVSPAAI
-318 LNPQNIGNIVYS
+318 LSPQDIGEIVYS
-330 SSDESVVTVNASGEV
+330 SSNESVVTVNASGEV
-345 SFVSLGYAV
+345 SFVSLGDAV
-354 VKAFYSGNDDYQET
+354 VKAFYSGNDDYQEA

-376 VPQSIVFSNENKS
+376 VPQSIVFSTEKKS
-389 FAKVPDTEST
+389 FANVPGTKSE

-412 SYKFSIKNSKN
+412 SYKFSIKNSRN
-423 VSYKLCISHGG
+423 VSDKLCISNGG

-439 SPFGFLNGYKVVV
+439 APFGFLNGYKAVVN
-452 DFEQSYSTST
+452 FEQSYSKT
-462 NPSPL
+462 NKPSPL
-467 TMCYIDEGTPS
+467 TMCYPDEGTPLA
-478 PSVDA
+478 SVDA
-483 KLIENNGGSSKFV
+483 VLIEYKKNDSKFI
-496 ATLDVPGDFVFK
+496 ATLDVPGDFVFNIK
-508 IIAGVNQ
+508 AGVNQ

-576 SAFFEGIEIKEYDD
+576 SAFFKGVEIKEYDD

-609 GQPYLVKPKTDI
+609 GQPCLVKPKTDI

-631 KTDAPQSVGSADYKF
+631 KADAPQSVGSADYKF
-646 VGVFSPLTF
+646 VGVFSPLSF
-655 GDGMSRKSLFLS
+655 DDGMSRKSLFLS

-687 FSFSGEM
+687 FSFPGEM

-705 DETAISDV
+705 DETVISDV

-725 NLNGAYVGNDESKLG
+725 NLSGAYVGKDESKLG

>member
-34 ASKLADGDEIIFANT
+34 ASALKDGDEIIFTNT
-49 QFQVALGVANS
+49 QFQVALGV
-60 AKTSVGRWKAVPV
+60 KQTSTKGNWVAVPV
-73 KISDGILVPTDD
+73 KISDNILIPTDET
-85 VRRFFLGR
+85 RRFVLER
-93 DGEKFYLM
+93 NKDKFYFKSENNKYFI
-101 RDKENCFIAA
+101 DKN
-111 DKDGLVATKYSKTGQ
+111 GLVEGETTKKGQ
-126 DWSIT
+126 DWSVT

-137 YVVFNKKYNGSNRK
+137 YVEFNKKYNGNKRK
-151 LNLSAS
+151 LNLSVR
-157 RDLFSCYPDYGWY
+157 RDLFSCYPDHGS

-221 DGNDIEADV
+221 DGNYIEADV
-230 TYSSSNPEIVSVDSA
+230 TYSSSNPEIVSVDSG
-245 TGTLTFNNNDVWGTA
+245 TGTLTFNDNGVWGTA

-265 FAGNVSYEASKAS
+265 FAGNVSYEASKDS

-291 SFGEDNDGKTI
+291 SFGEDYDGKAI
-302 TVYQGKEND
+302 TVYQGRENE
-311 FVSPVAT
+311 FVSPVAI
-318 LNPQNIGNIVYS
+318 LSPQDIGEVVYS
-330 SSDESVVTVNASGEV
+330 SSNESVVTVNASGEV
-345 SFVSLGYAV
+345 SFVSLGDAV
-354 VKAFYSGNDDYQET
+354 VKAFYSGNDDYQEA

-376 VPQSIVFSNENKS
+376 VPQSIVFSKENNS
-389 FAKVPDTEST
+389 FANVPGTESKN
-399 SKKTVA
+399 KKTVD
-405 FVSTDGN
+405 FVSADGN
-412 SYKFSIKNSKN
+412 SYKFSIKNSRNESK
-423 VSYKLCISHGG
+423 KLYISMSG

-439 SPFGFLNGYKVVV
+439 APFGFLNGYKAVVN
-452 DFEQSYSTST
+452 FEQSYSKT
-462 NPSPL
+462 NKPSPL
-467 TMCYIDEGTPS
+467 TMCYPDEGTPLA
-478 PSVDA
+478 SVDA
-483 KLIENNGGSSKFV
+483 VLIEYKKPDSKFI
-496 ATLDVPGDFVFK
+496 ATLDVPGDFVFNIK
-508 IIAGVNQ
+508 AGVNQ
-515 ARVSSIEITPNLVPE
+515 AKISSIEIIPNLVPK

-576 SAFFEGIEIKEYDD
+576 SAFFEGVEIKEYDD

-631 KTDAPQSVGSADYKF
+631 KTDAPQSVGSADYRF

-655 GDGMSRKSLFLS
+655 DDGMSRKSLFLS

-687 FSFSGEM
+687 FSFPGEM

>member
-34 ASKLADGDEIIFANT
+34 ASALKDGDEIIFANI
-49 QFQVALGVANS
+49 QFQVALGV
-60 AKTSVGRWKAVPV
+60 KHTSTKQGNWVAVPV
-73 KISDGILVPTDD
+73 KISDNILIPTDET
-85 VRRFFLGR
+85 RRFVLER
-93 DGEKFYLM
+93 NKDKFYFKSENNKYFI
-101 RDKENCFIAA
+101 DKN
-111 DKDGLVATKYSKTGQ
+111 GLVEGETTKTGQ
-126 DWSIT
+126 DWSIK

-137 YVVFNKKYNGSNRK
+137 YVVFNKKYNGYKRK
-151 LNLSAS
+151 LNLSVS
-157 RDLFSCYPDYGWY
+157 RDLFSCYPDYGH

-230 TYSSSNPEIVSVDSA
+230 TYSSSNPEIVSVDSG
-245 TGTLTFNNNDVWGTA
+245 TGTLTFNNNGVWGTA

-291 SFGEDNDGKTI
+291 SFGEDYDGKTI

-354 VKAFYSGNDDYQET
+354 VKAFYSGNDDYQEA
-368 SASYSIRY
+368 SASYSIKY
-376 VPQSIVFSNENKS
+376 VPQSIVFSYNKNKS
-389 FAKVPDTEST
+389 FANVPGTESE

-423 VSYKLCISHGG
+423 VSDKLCISNGG

-452 DFEQSYSTST
+452 NFEQSYSTNS

-467 TMCYIDEGTPS
+467 TMCYPDEGTPLA
-478 PSVDA
+478 SVDA
-483 KLIENNGGSSKFV
+483 KLIKNEGDRSKFI

-515 ARVSSIEITPNLVPE
+515 ARVSSIEIIPNLVPK

-566 FCVPFDLDDT
+566 FCVPFDLDDM
-576 SAFFEGIEIKEYDD
+576 SALFEGVEIKEYDD

-621 VNPVFENVRI
+621 VNPVFKNIRI

-655 GDGMSRKSLFLS
+655 DDGMSRKSLFLS

-687 FSFSGEM
+687 FSFPGEM

>member
-1 MNAKHYFIII
+1 MTVKHYFIVI

-34 ASKLADGDEIIFANT
+34 ASALKDGDEIIFANT
-49 QFQVALGVANS
+49 QFQVALGV
-60 AKTSVGRWKAVPV
+60 KHTSTKQGNWVAVPV
-73 KISDGILVPTDD
+73 KISDNILIPTDET
-85 VRRFFLGR
+85 RRFVLER
-93 DGEKFYLM
+93 NKDKFYFKSENNKYFI
-101 RDKENCFIAA
+101 DKN
-111 DKDGLVATKYSKTGQ
+111 GLVEGETTKTGQ
-126 DWSIT
+126 DWSIK

-137 YVVFNKKYNGSNRK
+137 YVVFNKKYNGYKRK
-151 LNLSAS
+151 LNLSVS
-157 RDLFSCYPDYGWY
+157 RDLFSCYPDYGH

-210 FSAPTATLKDL
+210 FSAPTAILKDL

-230 TYSSSNPEIVSVDSA
+230 TYSSSNPEIVSVDSD

-265 FAGNVSYEASKAS
+265 FAGNVNYEASKAS
-278 YSIEYINKSQAKL
+278 YSIEYINKSQAQL
-291 SFGEDNDGKTI
+291 SFGEDYDGKTI
-302 TVYQGKEND
+302 MVYQGRENK
-311 FVSPVAT
+311 FVSPAAI
-318 LNPQNIGNIVYS
+318 LSPQDIGEIVYS

-345 SFVSLGYAV
+345 SFVSLGDAV
-354 VKAFYSGNDDYQET
+354 VKAFYSGNDDYQEA

-389 FAKVPDTEST
+389 FANVPGTESE

-423 VSYKLCISHGG
+423 VSDKLCISNGG
-434 TVTLS
+434 TVSLS
-439 SPFGFLNGYKVVV
+439 SPFGFLNGYKAVV

-483 KLIENNGGSSKFV
+483 KLIKNNGGSSKFV

-515 ARVSSIEITPNLVPE
+515 AKVSSIEIIPNLVPK

-541 VIAGNLGKVATVSL
+541 VLAGNLGKVATVSL

-576 SAFFEGIEIKEYDD
+576 SAFFEGVEIKEYDD

-595 GNTMYFKKVNAIVA
+595 GNTMYFKKVDAIIA
-609 GQPYLVKPKTDI
+609 GQPCLVKPKTDI

-646 VGVFSPLTF
+646 VGVFGPLTF
-655 GDGMSRKSLFLS
+655 DDGMSRKSLFLS

-687 FSFSGEM
+687 FSFPGEM

-705 DETAISDV
+705 DETVISDV

>member
-34 ASKLADGDEIIFANT
+34 ASALKDGDEIIFANT
-49 QFQVALGVANS
+49 QFQVALGV
-60 AKTSVGRWKAVPV
+60 KHTSTKQGNWVAVPV
-73 KISDGILVPTDD
+73 KISDNILIPTDEM
-85 VRRFFLGR
+85 RRFVLER
-93 DGEKFYLM
+93 NKDKFYF
-101 RDKENCFIAA
+101 KSENNKYFI
-111 DKDGLVATKYSKTGQ
+111 DKDGFVEGKTSKTYQ
-126 DWSIT
+126 DWTVI

-137 YVVFNKKYNGSNRK
+137 YVVFNKTKRK
-151 LNLSAS
+151 LNFKL
-157 RDLFSCYPDYGWY
+157 DTKLFSCYLYNAQY
-170 YYAVSIFKKSDVVV
+170 FAVSIFKKSDVVV

-193 STGELSS
+193 STGEQSS
-200 FVVKKGKEHE
+200 FIVKKGKEHG

-230 TYSSSNPEIVSVDSA
+230 TYSSSNPEVVSVDSG
-245 TGTLTFNNNDVWGTA
+245 TGTLTFNDNGVWGTA

-291 SFGEDNDGKTI
+291 SFGEDYDGKTI

-368 SASYSIRY
+368 SVSYSIKY
-376 VPQSIVFSNENKS
+376 VPQSIVFSSNENKS
-389 FAKVPDTEST
+389 FANVPGTESEN
-399 SKKTVA
+399 KKTVD

-412 SYKFSIKNSKN
+412 SYKFSIKYSKN
-423 VSYKLCISHGG
+423 VSDKLCISNGG

-467 TMCYIDEGTPS
+467 TMCYPDEGTPLA
-478 PSVDA
+478 SVDA
-483 KLIENNGGSSKFV
+483 KLIKNEGDRSKFI

-566 FCVPFDLDDT
+566 FCVPFDLDDM
-576 SAFFEGIEIKEYDD
+576 SVSFEGIEIKEYDD

-609 GQPYLVKPKTDI
+609 GQPCLVKPKTDI
-621 VNPVFENVRI
+621 VNPVFKNVRI

-655 GDGMSRKSLFLS
+655 DDGMSRKSLFLS

-687 FSFSGEM
+687 FSFPGEM

-725 NLNGAYVGNDESKLG
+725 SLNGAYVGKDESKLG

>member
-1 MNAKHYFIII
+1 MNAKHYSIII

-34 ASKLADGDEIIFANT
+34 ASTLADGDEIIFANT
-49 QFQVALGVANS
+49 QFQVALGV
-60 AKTSVGRWKAVPV
+60 KHTSTKQGNWVAVPV
-73 KISDGILVPTDD
+73 KISDNILIPTDET
-85 VRRFFLGR
+85 RRFILER
-93 DGEKFYLM
+93 NKNKFYFKSENNKYFI
-101 RDKENCFIAA
+101 DKN
-111 DKDGLVATKYSKTGQ
+111 GLVEGGTAKKDQ
-126 DWSIT
+126 DWSIN

-137 YVVFNKKYNGSNRK
+137 YVVFNRTKRK
-151 LNLSAS
+151 LNLSVK
-157 RDLFSCYPDYGWY
+157 RDLFSCYPDYGH

-210 FSAPTATLKDL
+210 FSAPAATLKDL

-230 TYSSSNPEIVSVDSA
+230 TYSSSNPEIVSVDSG
-245 TGTLTFNNNDVWGTA
+245 TGTLTFNNNGVWGTA

-265 FAGNVSYEASKAS
+265 FAGNVNYEASKAS

-291 SFGEDNDGKTI
+291 SFGEDYDGKTI
-302 TVYQGKEND
+302 MVYQGRENK
-311 FVSPVAT
+311 FVSPVAI
-318 LNPQNIGNIVYS
+318 LSPQDIGEIVYS
-330 SSDESVVTVNASGEV
+330 SSNESVVTVNASGEV
-345 SFVSLGYAV
+345 SFVSLGDAV
-354 VKAFYSGNDDYQET
+354 VKAFYSGNDDYQEA
-368 SASYSIRY
+368 SAFYSIKY
-376 VPQSIVFSNENKS
+376 VPQSIVFSSKEKNS
-389 FAKVPDTEST
+389 FANVPTELT
-399 SKKTVA
+399 SKKTVN
-405 FVSTDGN
+405 FVSVDDK
-412 SYKFSIKNSKN
+412 SYKFVVVSSKRASN
-423 VSYKLCISHGG
+423 NNNKLCISTTGS
-434 TVTLS
+434 VTLS
-439 SPFGFLNGYKVVV
+439 VPFGFLNGYKVVV

-483 KLIENNGGSSKFV
+483 KLIKNNGGNSKFV
-496 ATLDVPGDFVFK
+496 ATLDVPGDFVFNIK
-508 IIAGVNQ
+508 AGANQ
-515 ARVSSIEITPNLVPE
+515 AKVSSIEITPNLVPE

-576 SAFFEGIEIKEYDD
+576 SAFFEGIEIKEYDV

-609 GQPYLVKPKTDI
+609 GQPCLVKPKTDI

-655 GDGMSRKSLFLS
+655 DDGMSRKSLFLS

-687 FSFSGEM
+687 FSFPGEM

-705 DETAISDV
+705 DETVISDV

>member
-1 MNAKHYFIII
+1 MNAKHYSIII

-34 ASKLADGDEIIFANT
+34 ASTLADGDEIIFANT
-49 QFQVALGVANS
+49 QFQVALGV
-60 AKTSVGRWKAVPV
+60 KHTSTKQGYWVAVPV
-73 KISDGILVPTDD
+73 KISDNILIPTDET
-85 VRRFFLGR
+85 RRFILER
-93 DGEKFYLM
+93 NKNKFYFKSENNKYFI
-101 RDKENCFIAA
+101 DKN
-111 DKDGLVATKYSKTGQ
+111 GLVEGETTKKGQ
-126 DWSIT
+126 DWSVT
-131 CCEDSA
+131 CCEDCA
-137 YVVFNKKYNGSNRK
+137 YVVFNGTKRK
-151 LNLSAS
+151 LNLN
-157 RDLFSCYPDYGWY
+157 DDHNLFTCYVEHAEHF
-170 YYAVSIFKKSDVVV
+170 AVSIFKKSDVIV

-193 STGELSS
+193 SAGELSS
-200 FVVKKGKEHE
+200 FIVKKGREHE

-230 TYSSSNPEIVSVDSA
+230 TYSSSNPEIVSVDSG
-245 TGTLTFNNNDVWGTA
+245 TGTLTFNNNGVWGTA

-265 FAGNVSYEASKAS
+265 FAGNVNYEASKAS
-278 YSIEYINKSQAKL
+278 YSIEYINKSQAQL
-291 SFGEDNDGKTI
+291 SFGEDYDGKTI
-302 TVYQGKEND
+302 MVYQGRENK
-311 FVSPVAT
+311 FVSPAAI
-318 LNPQNIGNIVYS
+318 LSPQDIGEIVYS

-345 SFVSLGYAV
+345 SFVSLGDAV
-354 VKAFYSGNDDYQET
+354 VKAFYSGNDDYQEA

-389 FAKVPDTEST
+389 FANVPETEPT
-399 SKKTVA
+399 SKKPVN
-405 FVSTDGN
+405 FVSADGK
-412 SYKFSIKNSKN
+412 SYKFSIKYSKN
-423 VSYKLCISHGG
+423 VSYKLCISNGG
-434 TVTLS
+434 TVTSS

-452 DFEQSYSTST
+452 NFEQSYSTNS

-467 TMCYIDEGTPS
+467 TMCYPDEGTPLA
-478 PSVDA
+478 SVDA
-483 KLIENNGGSSKFV
+483 KLIKNEGDRSKFI

-515 ARVSSIEITPNLVPE
+515 ARVSSIEIIPNLVPE

-576 SAFFEGIEIKEYDD
+576 SAFFEGVEIKEYDD

-609 GQPYLVKPKTDI
+609 GQPCLVKPKTDI
-621 VNPVFENVRI
+621 VNPVFKNVRI

-655 GDGMSRKSLFLS
+655 DDGMSRKSLFLS

-687 FSFSGEM
+687 FSFPGEM

-705 DETAISDV
+705 DETVISDV

>member
-34 ASKLADGDEIIFANT
+34 ASALKDGDEIIFANT

-60 AKTSVGRWKAVPV
+60 SGGRWKAVPV

-101 RDKENCFIAA
+101 RDKENCFIAV
-111 DKDGLVATKYSKTGQ
+111 DEVGLVATKYSKTGQ

-137 YVVFNKKYNGSNRK
+137 YVVFNKTKRK
-151 LNLSAS
+151 LNFKL
-157 RDLFSCYPDYGWY
+157 DTKLFSCYLYNAQY
-170 YYAVSIFKKSDVVV
+170 FAVSIFKKSDVVV

-230 TYSSSNPEIVSVDSA
+230 TYSSSNPEIVSVDSG
-245 TGTLTFNNNDVWGTA
+245 TGTLTFNNNGVWGTA

-265 FAGNVSYEASKAS
+265 FAGNVNYEASKAS

-291 SFGEDNDGKTI
+291 SFGEDYDGKTI
-302 TVYQGKEND
+302 MVYQGRENE
-311 FVSPVAT
+311 FVSPAAI
-318 LNPQNIGNIVYS
+318 LSPQDIGEIVYS
-330 SSDESVVTVNASGEV
+330 SSNESVVTVNASGEV
-345 SFVSLGYAV
+345 SFVSLGDAV
-354 VKAFYSGNDDYQET
+354 VKAFYSGNDDYQEA

-389 FAKVPDTEST
+389 FANVPETEPT
-399 SKKTVA
+399 SKKPVN
-405 FVSTDGN
+405 FVSADGK
-412 SYKFSIKNSKN
+412 SYKFSIKYSKN
-423 VSYKLCISHGG
+423 VSNKLCISNGG

-439 SPFGFLNGYKVVV
+439 APFGFLNGYKAVVY
-452 DFEQSYSTST
+452 FEQSYSKT
-462 NPSPL
+462 NKPSPL
-467 TMCYIDEGTPS
+467 TMCYPDEGTPLA
-478 PSVDA
+478 SVDA
-483 KLIENNGGSSKFV
+483 VLIEYKKNDSKFI
-496 ATLDVPGDFVFK
+496 ATLDVPGDFVFNIK
-508 IIAGVNQ
+508 AGVNQ
-515 ARVSSIEITPNLVPE
+515 AKVSSIEITPNLVPE
-530 LTFDE
+530 LTLDE

-576 SAFFEGIEIKEYDD
+576 SAFFEGVEIKEYDD

-609 GQPYLVKPKTDI
+609 GQPCLVKPKTDI
-621 VNPVFENVRI
+621 VNPVFKNVRI
-631 KTDAPQSVGSADYKF
+631 KTDAPQCVGSADYKF

-655 GDGMSRKSLFLS
+655 DDGMSRKSLFLS

-687 FSFSGEM
+687 FSFPGEM

-720 DSGIF
+720 DSAIF
-725 NLNGAYVGNDESKLG
+725 NLNGAYVGKDESKLG

>member
-34 ASKLADGDEIIFANT
+34 ASALKDGDEIIFANT

-60 AKTSVGRWKAVPV
+60 SGGRWKAVPV

-101 RDKENCFIAA
+101 RDKENCFIAV
-111 DKDGLVATKYSKTGQ
+111 DEVGLVETKYSKEGQ
-126 DWSIT
+126 DWSIK

-137 YVVFNKKYNGSNRK
+137 YVVFNKKYNGNKRK
-151 LNLSAS
+151 LNLNDGH
-157 RDLFSCYPDYGWY
+157 DLFTCYVEYAKHF
-170 YYAVSIFKKSDVVV
+170 AVSIFKKSDVVL

-230 TYSSSNPEIVSVDSA
+230 TYSSSNPEIVSVDSG
-245 TGTLTFNNNDVWGTA
+245 TGTLTFNNNGVWGTA

-291 SFGEDNDGKTI
+291 SFGEDYDGKTI

-345 SFVSLGYAV
+345 SFVSLGDAV
-354 VKAFYSGNDDYQET
+354 VKAFYSGNDDYQEA

-376 VPQSIVFSNENKS
+376 VPQSIVFSKENNS
-389 FAKVPDTEST
+389 FANVPGTESKN
-399 SKKTVA
+399 KKTVD
-405 FVSTDGN
+405 FVSADGN
-412 SYKFSIKNSKN
+412 SYKFSIKNSRNESK
-423 VSYKLCISHGG
+423 KLYISMSG

-439 SPFGFLNGYKVVV
+439 APFGFLNGYKAVVN
-452 DFEQSYSTST
+452 FEQSYSKT
-462 NPSPL
+462 NKPSPL
-467 TMCYIDEGTPS
+467 TMCYPDEGTPLA
-478 PSVDA
+478 SVDA
-483 KLIENNGGSSKFV
+483 VLIEYKKPDSKFI
-496 ATLDVPGDFVFK
+496 ATLDVPGDFVFNIK
-508 IIAGVNQ
+508 AGVNQ
-515 ARVSSIEITPNLVPE
+515 AKISSIEIIPNLVPK

-576 SAFFEGIEIKEYDD
+576 SAFFEGVEIKEYDV

-609 GQPYLVKPKTDI
+609 GQPCLVKPKTDI
-621 VNPVFENVRI
+621 VNPVFKNVRI

-646 VGVFSPLTF
+646 VGVFSPLSF
-655 GDGMSRKSLFLS
+655 DDGMSRKSLFLS

-687 FSFSGEM
+687 FSFPGEM

-725 NLNGAYVGNDESKLG
+725 NLNGAYVGKDESKLG

>member
-34 ASKLADGDEIIFANT
+34 ASALKDGDEIIFANT
-49 QFQVALGVANS
+49 QFQVALGV
-60 AKTSVGRWKAVPV
+60 KHTSTKQGNWVAVPV
-73 KISDGILVPTDD
+73 KVSDNILIPTDET
-85 VRRFFLGR
+85 RRFVLER
-93 DGEKFYLM
+93 NKDKFYF
-101 RDKENCFIAA
+101 KSENNKYFI
-111 DKDGLVATKYSKTGQ
+111 DKDGFVEGETSKTYQ
-126 DWSIT
+126 DWTVI

-137 YVVFNKKYNGSNRK
+137 YVVFNKKYNGNKRK
-151 LNLSAS
+151 LNLNDGH
-157 RDLFSCYPDYGWY
+157 DLFTCYVEYAKHF
-170 YYAVSIFKKSDVVV
+170 AVSIFKKSDVVV

-200 FVVKKGKEHE
+200 FVVKKGKGHE

-230 TYSSSNPEIVSVDSA
+230 TYSSNNPEIVSVDSG
-245 TGTLTFNNNDVWGTA
+245 TGTLTFNDNGVWGTA
-260 TITAE
+260 IITAE

-291 SFGEDNDGKTI
+291 SFGEDYDGKTI
-302 TVYQGKEND
+302 MVYQGRENK
-311 FVSPVAT
+311 FVSPVAI
-318 LNPQNIGNIVYS
+318 LSPQDIGEIVYS
-330 SSDESVVTVNASGEV
+330 SSNESVVTVNASGEV
-345 SFVSLGYAV
+345 SFVSLGDAV
-354 VKAFYSGNDDYQET
+354 VKAFYSGNDDYQEA

-389 FAKVPDTEST
+389 FDRLPDEKSS
-399 SKKTVA
+399 SKKSVVFISA
-405 FVSTDGN
+405 DK
-412 SYKFSIKNSKN
+412 SYYNFDVKNSWQYSHKM
-423 VSYKLCISHGG
+423 YISNDGS
-434 TVTLS
+434 VTLS

-452 DFEQSYSTST
+452 NFEQSYSTNS

-467 TMCYIDEGTPS
+467 TMCYPDEGTPLA
-478 PSVDA
+478 SVDA
-483 KLIENNGGSSKFV
+483 KLIKNEGDRSKFI

-576 SAFFEGIEIKEYDD
+576 SAFFEGIEIKEYDV

-609 GQPYLVKPKTDI
+609 GQPCLVKPKTDI

-655 GDGMSRKSLFLS
+655 DDGMSRKSLFLS

-687 FSFSGEM
+687 FSFPGEM

-725 NLNGAYVGNDESKLG
+725 NLNGAYVGKDESKLG

>member
-1 MNAKHYFIII
+1 MTAKHYSIII

-34 ASKLADGDEIIFANT
+34 ASTLADGDEIIFANT

-60 AKTSVGRWKAVPV
+60 SVGRWKAVPV
-73 KISDGILVPTDD
+73 KISNGILVPTDET
-85 VRRFFLGR
+85 RRFVLER
-93 DGEKFYLM
+93 NKDKFYF
-101 RDKENCFIAA
+101 KSENNKCFI
-111 DKDGLVATKYSKTGQ
+111 DKDGFVEGKTSKTDQ
-126 DWSIT
+126 DWTVT

-137 YVVFNKKYNGSNRK
+137 YVVFNKTKRK
-151 LNLSAS
+151 LNFKL
-157 RDLFSCYPDYGWY
+157 DTKLFSCYLYNAQY
-170 YYAVSIFKKSDVVV
+170 FAVSIFKKSDVVV

-200 FVVKKGKEHE
+200 FVVKKGREHE

-221 DGNDIEADV
+221 DGNDIEAGV
-230 TYSSSNPEIVSVDSA
+230 TYSSSNPEIVSVDSG
-245 TGTLTFNNNDVWGTA
+245 TGTLIFNNNGVWGTA
-260 TITAE
+260 TITAK
-265 FAGNVSYEASKAS
+265 FAGNVNYEASKAS
-278 YSIEYINKSQAKL
+278 YSIEYINKLQAQL
-291 SFGEDNDGKTI
+291 SFGEDYDGKTI
-302 TVYQGKEND
+302 TVYKGRENK

-345 SFVSLGYAV
+345 SFVSLGDAV
-354 VKAFYSGNDDYQET
+354 VKAFYSGNDDYQEA

-376 VPQSIVFSNENKS
+376 VPQSIVFSGASKS
-389 FAKVPDTEST
+389 FANVPEKEST
-399 SKKTVA
+399 SKKTVT
-405 FVSTDGN
+405 FVSADGK
-412 SYKFSIKNSKN
+412 SYELVVEKSWRKDN
-423 VSYKLCISHGG
+423 KLCISNGG
-434 TVTLS
+434 TVSLS

-462 NPSPL
+462 KPSPL

-483 KLIENNGGSSKFV
+483 KLIKNNGGSSKFV
-496 ATLDVPGDFVFK
+496 ATLDVPGDFVFE
-508 IIAGVNQ
+508 ITAGTNQ
-515 ARVSSIEITPNLVPE
+515 AKVSSIEITPNLVPE

-576 SAFFEGIEIKEYDD
+576 SAFFEGVEIKEYDD

-621 VNPVFENVRI
+621 VNPVFKNVRI

-646 VGVFSPLTF
+646 VGVFNPLTF
-655 GDGMSRKSLFLS
+655 DDGMSRKSLFLS

-673 YPDSGTTMRGMRAY
+673 YPDSGTTMRGIRAY
-687 FSFSGEM
+687 FSFPGEM

>member
-23 ETTQQFVKVTD
+23 ETTQQFVKVTN
-34 ASKLADGDEIIFANT
+34 ASALKDGDEIIFANT
-49 QFQVALGVANS
+49 QFQVALGV
-60 AKTSVGRWKAVPV
+60 KHTSTKQGNWVAVPV
-73 KISDGILVPTDD
+73 KVSDNILIPTDET
-85 VRRFFLGR
+85 RRFVLER
-93 DGEKFYLM
+93 NKNKFYF
-101 RDKENCFIAA
+101 RSENNKYFIDKNGRVEGGTAK
-111 DKDGLVATKYSKTGQ
+111 KDQ
-126 DWSIT
+126 DWSIN

-137 YVVFNKKYNGSNRK
+137 YVVFNRTKRK
-151 LNLSAS
+151 LNLSVK
-157 RDLFSCYPDYGWY
+157 RDLFSCYPDYGTY
-170 YYAVSIFKKSDVVV
+170 YVVSIFKKSDVVV

-221 DGNDIEADV
+221 DENVIEADV
-230 TYSSSNPEIVSVDSA
+230 TYSSSNPEIVSVDGG

-265 FAGNVSYEASKAS
+265 FAGNVNYEASKAS

-291 SFGEDNDGKTI
+291 SFGEDYDGKTI
-302 TVYQGKEND
+302 MVYQGRENE
-311 FVSPVAT
+311 FVSPAAI
-318 LNPQNIGNIVYS
+318 LSPQDIGEIVYS
-330 SSDESVVTVNASGEV
+330 SSNESVVTVNASGEV
-345 SFVSLGYAV
+345 SFVSLGDAV
-354 VKAFYSGNDDYQET
+354 VKAFYSGNDDYQEA

-376 VPQSIVFSNENKS
+376 VPQSIVFSNETKS
-389 FAKVPDTEST
+389 FANVPETEST
-399 SKKTVA
+399 SKKTVN
-405 FVSTDGN
+405 FVSADGK
-412 SYKFSIKNSKN
+412 SYKFSIKYSKN
-423 VSYKLCISHGG
+423 VSNKLCISMSG

-452 DFEQSYSTST
+452 NFEQSYSKDK

-467 TMCYIDEGTPS
+467 TMCYPDEGTPLA
-478 PSVDA
+478 SVDA
-483 KLIENNGGSSKFV
+483 KLIKNEGDRSKFI

-508 IIAGVNQ
+508 IIAGANQ

-530 LTFDE
+530 LTLDE

-621 VNPVFENVRI
+621 VNPVFKNVRI

-655 GDGMSRKSLFLS
+655 DDGMSRKSLFLS

-687 FSFSGEM
+687 FSFPGEM

-705 DETAISDV
+705 DETVISDVV

-725 NLNGAYVGNDESKLG
+725 NLNGAYVGKYESKLG

>member
-1 MNAKHYFIII
+1 
-11 VLFVLSCVAAMA
+11 
-23 ETTQQFVKVTD
+23 
-34 ASKLADGDEIIFANT
+34 
-49 QFQVALGVANS
+49 
-60 AKTSVGRWKAVPV
+60 
-73 KISDGILVPTDD
+73 
-85 VRRFFLGR
+85 
-93 DGEKFYLM
+93 M

-111 DKDGLVATKYSKTGQ
+111 DEAGLVAIEYSKTGQ
-126 DWSIT
+126 DWSIK

-137 YVVFNKKYNGSNRK
+137 YVVFNKNYNGSKRK
-151 LNLSAS
+151 LNLSVS
-157 RDLFSCYPDYGWY
+157 RDLFSCYPDYGH

-210 FSAPTATLKDL
+210 FSTPTATLKDL
-221 DGNDIEADV
+221 DGNVIEADV
-230 TYSSSNPEIVSVDSA
+230 TYSSSNPEIVSVDGG
-245 TGTLTFNNNDVWGTA
+245 TGTLTFNDNGVWGTA

-278 YSIEYINKSQAKL
+278 YSIEYINKLQAKL
-291 SFGEDNDGKTI
+291 SFGEDYDGKTI

-376 VPQSIVFSNENKS
+376 VPQSIVFSNDNNS
-389 FAKVPDTEST
+389 FANVPKKEST

-405 FVSTDGN
+405 FVSADGK
-412 SYKFSIKNSKN
+412 SYEFSIKNSRNEGK
-423 VSYKLCISHGG
+423 KLFISNGG

-439 SPFGFLNGYKVVV
+439 APFGFLNGYKAVVN
-452 DFEQSYSTST
+452 FEQSYSKT
-462 NPSPL
+462 NKPSPL
-467 TMCYIDEGTPS
+467 TMCYPDEGTPLA
-478 PSVDA
+478 SVDA
-483 KLIENNGGSSKFV
+483 VLIEYKKPDSKFI

-515 ARVSSIEITPNLVPE
+515 AKVSSIEITPNLVPE

-609 GQPYLVKPKTDI
+609 GQPCLVKPKTDI

-655 GDGMSRKSLFLS
+655 DGGMSRKSLFLS

-687 FSFSGEM
+687 FSFPGEM

-705 DETAISDV
+705 DETTISDV

-725 NLNGAYVGNDESKLG
+725 NLNGAYVGKDESKLG

>member
-11 VLFVLSCVAAMA
+11 VLFVLSCVVAMA

-34 ASKLADGDEIIFANT
+34 ASALKDGDEIIFANT

-85 VRRFFLGR
+85 VRHFFLGR
-93 DGEKFYLM
+93 DGKKFYLM

-111 DKDGLVATKYSKTGQ
+111 DKDGLVATKYSKKDQ

-137 YVVFNKKYNGSNRK
+137 YVVFNKKYNGNNRRLYFK
-151 LNLSAS
+151 LDS
-157 RDLFSCYPDYGWY
+157 DLFSCYPDYVNY
-170 YYAVSIFKKSDVVV
+170 YGVSIFKKSDVVV

-210 FSAPTATLKDL
+210 FSAPTVTLKDL

-230 TYSSSNPEIVSVDSA
+230 TYSSSNPEIVSVDSG
-245 TGTLTFNNNDVWGTA
+245 TGTLTFNDNGVWGTA

-278 YSIEYINKSQAKL
+278 YSIEYINKLQAQL
-291 SFGEDNDGKTI
+291 SFGEDYDGKTI
-302 TVYQGKEND
+302 MVYQGRENK
-311 FVSPVAT
+311 FVSPAAI
-318 LNPQNIGNIVYS
+318 LSPQDIGEIVYS

-345 SFVSLGYAV
+345 SFVSLGDAV
-354 VKAFYSGNDDYQET
+354 VKAFYSGNDDYQEA

-389 FAKVPDTEST
+389 FANVPETEPT
-399 SKKTVA
+399 SKKPVN
-405 FVSTDGN
+405 FVSADGK
-412 SYKFSIKNSKN
+412 SYKFSIKYSKN
-423 VSYKLCISHGG
+423 VSNKLCISNGG
-434 TVTLS
+434 TVTSS

-452 DFEQSYSTST
+452 NFEQSYSTNS

-467 TMCYIDEGTPS
+467 TMCYPDEGTPLA
-478 PSVDA
+478 SVDA
-483 KLIENNGGSSKFV
+483 KLIKNEGDRSKFI

-515 ARVSSIEITPNLVPE
+515 ARVSSIEIIPNLVPE

-566 FCVPFDLDDT
+566 FCVPFDLDDM
-576 SAFFEGIEIKEYDD
+576 SVSFEGIEIKEYDD

-595 GNTMYFKKVNAIVA
+595 GNTMYFKKVDAIIA
-609 GQPYLVKPKTDI
+609 GQPYLVKPKADI
-621 VNPVFENVRI
+621 VNPVFKNVRI

-646 VGVFSPLTF
+646 VGVFNPLTF
-655 GDGMSRKSLFLS
+655 DDGMSRKSLFLS

-687 FSFSGEM
+687 FSFPGEM

-705 DETAISDV
+705 DETVISDV

-725 NLNGAYVGNDESKLG
+725 NLSGAYVGKDESKLG

>member
-34 ASKLADGDEIIFANT
+34 ASALKDGDEIIFANT
-49 QFQVALGVANS
+49 QFQVALGV
-60 AKTSVGRWKAVPV
+60 KHTSTKQGNWVAVPV
-73 KISDGILVPTDD
+73 KVSDNILIPTDET
-85 VRRFFLGR
+85 RRFVLER
-93 DGEKFYLM
+93 NKDKFYF
-101 RDKENCFIAA
+101 KSENNKYFI
-111 DKDGLVATKYSKTGQ
+111 DKDGFVEGETSKTYQ
-126 DWSIT
+126 DWTVI

-137 YVVFNKKYNGSNRK
+137 YVVFNKKYNGNKRK
-151 LNLSAS
+151 LNLNDGH
-157 RDLFSCYPDYGWY
+157 DLFTCYVEYAKHF
-170 YYAVSIFKKSDVVV
+170 AVSIFKKSDVVV

-230 TYSSSNPEIVSVDSA
+230 TYSSNNPEIVSVDSG
-245 TGTLTFNNNDVWGTA
+245 TGTLTFNDNGVWGTA
-260 TITAE
+260 IITAE

-291 SFGEDNDGKTI
+291 SFGEDYDGKTI
-302 TVYQGKEND
+302 MVYQGRENK
-311 FVSPVAT
+311 FVNPVAI
-318 LNPQNIGNIVYS
+318 LSPQDIGEIVYS
-330 SSDESVVTVNASGEV
+330 SSNESVVTVNASGEV
-345 SFVSLGYAV
+345 SFVSLGDAV
-354 VKAFYSGNDDYQET
+354 VKAFYSGNDDYQEA

-389 FAKVPDTEST
+389 FDRLPDEKSS
-399 SKKTVA
+399 SKKSVVFISA
-405 FVSTDGN
+405 DK
-412 SYKFSIKNSKN
+412 SYYNFDVKNSWQYSHKM
-423 VSYKLCISHGG
+423 YISNDGS
-434 TVTLS
+434 VTLS

-452 DFEQSYSTST
+452 NFEQSYSTNS

-467 TMCYIDEGTPS
+467 TMCYPDEGTPLA
-478 PSVDA
+478 SVDA
-483 KLIENNGGSSKFV
+483 KLIKNEGDRSKFI

-576 SAFFEGIEIKEYDD
+576 SAFFEGIEIKEYDV

-595 GNTMYFKKVNAIVA
+595 GNTMYFNKVNAIVA
-609 GQPYLVKPKTDI
+609 GQPCLVKPKTDI

-655 GDGMSRKSLFLS
+655 DDGMSRKSLFLS

-687 FSFSGEM
+687 FSFPGEM
-694 QSNIAKIVIDS
+694 QSNIAKIIIDS

-725 NLNGAYVGNDESKLG
+725 NLNGAYVGKDESKLG

>member
-1 MNAKHYFIII
+1 MNAKHYSIII

-34 ASKLADGDEIIFANT
+34 ASTLADGDEIIFANT
-49 QFQVALGVANS
+49 QFQVALGV
-60 AKTSVGRWKAVPV
+60 KHTSTKQGNWVAVPV
-73 KISDGILVPTDD
+73 KISDNILIPTDET
-85 VRRFFLGR
+85 RRFVLER
-93 DGEKFYLM
+93 NKDKFYFKSENNKYFI
-101 RDKENCFIAA
+101 DKN
-111 DKDGLVATKYSKTGQ
+111 GLVEGETTKTGQ
-126 DWSIT
+126 DWSIK

-137 YVVFNKKYNGSNRK
+137 YVVFNKKYNGNKRK
-151 LNLSAS
+151 LNLSVS
-157 RDLFSCYPDYGWY
+157 RDLFSCYPDYGH

-230 TYSSSNPEIVSVDSA
+230 TYSSSNPEIVSVDSG
-245 TGTLTFNNNDVWGTA
+245 TGTLTFNDNGVWGTA
-260 TITAE
+260 IITAE

-291 SFGEDNDGKTI
+291 SFGEDYDGKTI
-302 TVYQGKEND
+302 MVYQGRENK
-311 FVSPVAT
+311 FVSPVAI
-318 LNPQNIGNIVYS
+318 LSPQDIGEIVYS
-330 SSDESVVTVNASGEV
+330 SSNESVVTVNASGEV
-345 SFVSLGYAV
+345 SFVSLGDAV
-354 VKAFYSGNDDYQET
+354 VKAFYSGNDDYQEA

-376 VPQSIVFSNENKS
+376 VPQSIVFSGASKS
-389 FAKVPDTEST
+389 FANVPGTEST
-399 SKKTVA
+399 SKKTVN
-405 FVSTDGN
+405 FVSADGK
-412 SYKFSIKNSKN
+412 SYKFSIKESRNESN
-423 VSYKLCISHGG
+423 NLYIYNGG

-496 ATLDVPGDFVFK
+496 AILDVPGDFVFE
-508 IIAGVNQ
+508 ITAGTNQ

-541 VIAGNLGKVATVSL
+541 VIAENLGKVATVSL

-595 GNTMYFKKVNAIVA
+595 GNTMYFKKVNAIIA

-621 VNPVFENVRI
+621 VNPVFKNVRI

-646 VGVFSPLTF
+646 VGVFNPLTF
-655 GDGMSRKSLFLS
+655 DDGMSRKSLFLS

-687 FSFSGEM
+687 FSFPGEM

-725 NLNGAYVGNDESKLG
+725 NLNGAYVGKDESKLG

>member
-34 ASKLADGDEIIFANT
+34 ASALKDGDEIIFANT
-49 QFQVALGVANS
+49 QFQVALGV
-60 AKTSVGRWKAVPV
+60 KQTSTKGNWVAVPV
-73 KISDGILVPTDD
+73 KISDNILIPTDET
-85 VRRFFLGR
+85 RRFVLER
-93 DGEKFYLM
+93 NKDKFYFKSENNKYFI
-101 RDKENCFIAA
+101 DKN
-111 DKDGLVATKYSKTGQ
+111 GLVEGETTKTGQ
-126 DWSIT
+126 DWSIK

-137 YVVFNKKYNGSNRK
+137 YVVFNKKYNGNKRK
-151 LNLSAS
+151 LNLNDGH
-157 RDLFSCYPDYGWY
+157 DLFTCYVEYAKHF
-170 YYAVSIFKKSDVVV
+170 AVSIFKKSDVVV

-200 FVVKKGKEHE
+200 FIVKKGREHE

-230 TYSSSNPEIVSVDSA
+230 TYSSSNPEIVSVDGG
-245 TGTLTFNNNDVWGTA
+245 TGTLTFNDNDVWGTA

-265 FAGNVSYEASKAS
+265 FAGNVNYEASKAS

-291 SFGEDNDGKTI
+291 SFGEDYDGKTI
-302 TVYQGKEND
+302 TVYQGRENK
-311 FVSPVAT
+311 FVSPAAM
-318 LNPQNIGNIVYS
+318 LSPQDIGEIVYS
-330 SSDESVVTVNASGEV
+330 SSNESVVTVNASGEV
-345 SFVSLGYAV
+345 SFVSLGDAV
-354 VKAFYSGNDDYQET
+354 VKAFYSGNDDYQEA

-376 VPQSIVFSNENKS
+376 VPQSIVFSGASKS
-389 FAKVPDTEST
+389 FANVPEKEST
-399 SKKTVA
+399 SKKTVT
-405 FVSTDGN
+405 FVSADGK
-412 SYKFSIKNSKN
+412 SYELVVEKSWRKDN
-423 VSYKLCISHGG
+423 KLCISNGG
-434 TVTLS
+434 TVSLS

-462 NPSPL
+462 KPSPL

-483 KLIENNGGSSKFV
+483 KLIKNNGGSSKFV
-496 ATLDVPGDFVFK
+496 ATLDVPGDFVFE
-508 IIAGVNQ
+508 ITAGTNQ
-515 ARVSSIEITPNLVPE
+515 AKVSSIEITPNLVPE

-576 SAFFEGIEIKEYDD
+576 SAFFEGVEIKEYDD

-655 GDGMSRKSLFLS
+655 DDGMSRKSLFLS

-687 FSFSGEM
+687 FSFPGEM